1 MRENSAV
8 WYVDAEAIENIAVGA
23 GILGT
28 GGGGNPYVGKLMV
41 RRCLD
46 EGAVIPVIS
55 LDDVADDA
63 TAVSVGGM
71 GAPTVSVE
79 KIQRGDEPIVALR
92 ALEQYSG
99 RRADYL
105 VPWEIGG
112 TNSTRPLVQSAY
124 SGLPVVDADSMGRAF
139 PELQMCTFSI
149 YGVPCTPAAIADVR
163 HDVALFPKTATTKL
177 LEKYARAVTI
187 EMGGSTGFAF
197 PLMSG
202 AELKRTA
209 IPGTLTLAKEI
220 GRAVR
225 EARQTLT
232 DPVAA
237 LLSVSGGEVLFRGKI
252 TSVHRAMTRGFAKG
266 EIELEGM
273 DDDRGDSLH
282 IEFQNENLVARRGDA
297 VIASV
302 PDLISIVDANTAEPV
317 TTEVLRYGLRVAVVG
332 IPAPQLLRSARAL
345 EVVGPRAFGFDF
357 DYEPLTGEYGA
368 GRIAQASLP

>member
-1 MRENSAV
+1 MTESNTV
-8 WYVDAEAIENIAVGA
+8 WYVDAKAIENIAVGA

-46 EGAVIPVIS
+46 EGTVIPVVS
-55 LDDVADDA
+55 LDAVADDA

-92 ALEQYSG
+92 ALEQYAG
-99 RRADYL
+99 RQADYL

-220 GRAVR
+220 GRVVR

-252 TSVHRAMTRGFAKG
+252 TSVHRTMTRGFAKG

-273 DDDRGDSLH
+273 EGDRGDNLL
-282 IEFQNENLVARRGDA
+282 IEFQNENLVARQGET

-332 IPAPQLLRSARAL
+332 IPAPQLLRTARAL

-357 DYEPLTGEYGA
+357 DYEPLAGEYGA
-368 GRIAQASLP
+368 GRIAQTSLP